1 MCAPRERIRRLAGPG
16 GYNPCVVQRI
26 TVYGGKVAHDA
37 IAKAVQV
44 LRRGGI
50 VAFPTETV
58 YGICVNAAD
67 PAAVNRLYTAK
78 GRQARRACAFL
89 LADRESASALVPEL
103 PARAHRLTE
112 AFWPGPLTLI
122 VPHAGSTVGLRL
134 PAHGLAR
141 ALAAEAGS
149 PLLQS
154 SANRSGEPAALN
166 AAGVE
171 AALGDSVDLLLDG
184 GRTMGGRSSTVV
196 RCDDETFAI
205 LRRGAIPDA
214 EVIRAAT
221 ELTLLVCTG
230 NLCRSPL
237 AEAMLRRA
245 LAERLECREGDL
257 VWHGHRLGSFGTIA
271 LAGHPASLN
280 AVTVGEEYGLD
291 LRAHRSRPFA
301 LAMVREARRVYGL
314 TRNHCD
320 FLQPYFRKRPDDL
333 DLFDPKGREIQDP
346 YGLSLKAYRR
356 VGAQI
361 AKAAE
366 QRAAELVPDQDH
378 AEPA

>member
-1 MCAPRERIRRLAGPG
+1 
-16 GYNPCVVQRI
+16 VQRI

-37 IAKAVQV
+37 IARAVAV

-67 PAAVNRLYTAK
+67 PAAVNRLYAAK
-78 GRQARRACAFL
+78 GRQASRACAFL
-89 LADRESASALVPEL
+89 LADRESADALVPEL
-103 PARAHRLTE
+103 PTVAHRLTE

-196 RCDDETFAI
+196 RCDHETFSI
-205 LRRGAIPDA
+205 LRKGAIPDA
-214 EVIRAAT
+214 DVIRAAT
-221 ELTLLVCTG
+221 ELTLVVCTG

-237 AEAMLRRA
+237 AEAMLRRS
-245 LAERLECREGDL
+245 LAERLACREGDIA
-257 VWHGHRLGSFGTIA
+257 WHGHRLGSFGTIA

-280 AVTVGEEYGLD
+280 AITVGEEHGVD
-291 LRAHRSRPFA
+291 LRSHRSRPFA
-301 LAMVREARRVYGL
+301 LGMVREARRVYGL
-314 TRNHCD
+314 TRSHCD
-320 FLQPYFRKRPDDL
+320 FLLPYFRDRPQDL
-333 DLFDPKGREIQDP
+333 DLLDPKGREIQDP

-361 AKAAE
+361 HKAVDL
-366 QRAAELVPDQDH
+366 RAAELVPTGDD
-378 AEPA
+378 ADSA

>member
-1 MCAPRERIRRLAGPG
+1 MCGGRERFPLLAGPG

-26 TVYGGKVAHDA
+26 TVYGGKVARDA
-37 IAKAVQV
+37 IAKAVAV
-44 LRRGGI
+44 LHRGGV

-67 PAAVNRLYTAK
+67 PAAVNRLYAAK
-78 GRQARRACAFL
+78 GRQASRACAFL
-89 LADRESASALVPEL
+89 LAERESASALVPEL
-103 PARAHRLTE
+103 PALAHRLAE

-122 VPHAGSTVGLRL
+122 VPHAGTSVGLRL

-171 AALGDSVDLLLDG
+171 AALGDAVDLLLDG

-196 RCDDETFAI
+196 RCDNETFAI
-205 LRRGAIPDA
+205 LRKGAIPEA

-221 ELTLLVCTG
+221 DLTLVVCTG

-245 LAERLECREGDL
+245 LAERLECAERDL
-257 VWHGHRLGSFGTIA
+257 TGRGHRLGSFGTIA

-280 AVTVGEEYGLD
+280 AITVGEEYGLD

-301 LAMVREARRVYGL
+301 LSMIRDARRVYGL
-314 TRNHCD
+314 TRGHCD
-320 FLQPYFRKRPDDL
+320 FLQPYFRQRPDDL
-333 DLFDPKGREIQDP
+333 DLIDPKGREIQDP

-361 AKAAE
+361 GKAVDL
-366 QRAAELVPDQDH
+366 RAAELVPDKDD
-378 AEPA
+378 ADAA

>member
-1 MCAPRERIRRLAGPG
+1 MSAGRERFRRLTGPG

-26 TVYGGKVAHDA
+26 TVYGGKVARDA
-37 IAKAVQV
+37 IAQAVKV

-58 YGICVNAAD
+58 YGICVNATDA
-67 PAAVNRLYTAK
+67 AAVNRLYAAK

-89 LADRESASALVPEL
+89 LADRESATTLVPEL
-103 PARAHRLTE
+103 PARAHRLAE

-122 VPHAGSTVGLRL
+122 VPHAGGTVGLRL

-141 ALAAEAGS
+141 ALAAEAGR

-166 AAGVE
+166 AAGVV

-196 RCDDETFAI
+196 RCDDATFGI
-205 LRRGAIPDA
+205 LRRGAIPDR

-221 ELTLLVCTG
+221 DLTLLVCTG

-245 LAERLECREGDL
+245 LAERLECDEPDL

-280 AVTVGEEYGLD
+280 AVTVGREYGLD
-291 LRAHRSRPFA
+291 LRPHRSRPFA
-301 LAMVREARRVYGL
+301 LGMVRDARRVYGL
-314 TRNHCD
+314 TRSHCD
-320 FLQPYFRKRPDDL
+320 FLQPYFRKRPEDL
-333 DLFDPKGREIQDP
+333 DLLDPKGREILDP

-366 QRAAELVPDQDH
+366 QRAEELVPREDD
-378 AEPA
+378 ADAA

>member
-1 MCAPRERIRRLAGPG
+1 
-16 GYNPCVVQRI
+16 VQRI
-26 TVYGGKVAHDA
+26 TVYGGKVARDA
-37 IAKAVQV
+37 IAKAVAV
-44 LRRGGI
+44 LHRGGV

-67 PAAVNRLYTAK
+67 PAAVNRLYAAK
-78 GRQARRACAFL
+78 GRQASRACAFL
-89 LADRESASALVPEL
+89 LAERESASALVPEL
-103 PARAHRLTE
+103 PALAHRLAE

-122 VPHAGSTVGLRL
+122 VPHAGTSVGLRL

-171 AALGDSVDLLLDG
+171 AALGDADN
-184 GRTMGGRSSTVV
+184 
-196 RCDDETFAI
+196 ETFAI
-205 LRRGAIPDA
+205 LRKGAIPEA

-221 ELTLLVCTG
+221 DLTLVVCTG

-245 LAERLECREGDL
+245 LAERLECAERDL
-257 VWHGHRLGSFGTIA
+257 TGRGHRLGSFGTIA

-280 AVTVGEEYGLD
+280 AITVGEEYGLD

-301 LAMVREARRVYGL
+301 LSMIRDARRVYGL
-314 TRNHCD
+314 TRGHCD
-320 FLQPYFRKRPDDL
+320 FLQPYFRQRPDDL
-333 DLFDPKGREIQDP
+333 DLIDPKGREIQDP

-361 AKAAE
+361 GKAVDL
-366 QRAAELVPDQDH
+366 RAAELVPDKDD
-378 AEPA
+378 ADAA

>member
-1 MCAPRERIRRLAGPG
+1 
-16 GYNPCVVQRI
+16 VQRI
-26 TVYGGKVAHDA
+26 TVYGGKVAQDA
-37 IAKAVQV
+37 IAKAVAV

-58 YGICVNAAD
+58 YGICVNATDA
-67 PAAVNRLYTAK
+67 AAVNRLYAAK
-78 GRQARRACAFL
+78 GRQASRACSFL
-89 LADRESASALVPEL
+89 LADRESADALVPEL
-103 PARAHRLTE
+103 PMLAHRLTE

-122 VPHAGSTVGLRL
+122 VPHAGGSVGLRL

-141 ALAAEAGS
+141 ALAAEAGT

-171 AALGDSVDLLLDG
+171 ASLGDSVDLLLDG
-184 GRTMGGRSSTVV
+184 GRTMGGRSSSVV

-205 LRRGAIPDA
+205 LRKGAIPEA
-214 EVIRAAT
+214 EIIRAAT
-221 ELTLLVCTG
+221 ALTLVVCTG

-237 AEAMLRRA
+237 AEAMLRQA
-245 LAERLECREGDL
+245 MAERLECRESDL
-257 VWHGHRLGSFGTIA
+257 AWHGHRLGSFGTIA

-280 AVTVGEEYGLD
+280 AITVGEEYGLD

-301 LAMVREARRVYGL
+301 LGMVREAQRVFGL
-314 TRNHCD
+314 TRAHCD
-320 FLQPYFRKRPDDL
+320 FLLPYFRKRPGDL
-333 DLFDPKGREIQDP
+333 DLLDPKGREIQDP
-346 YGLSLKAYRR
+346 YGLSLKAYRK

-361 AKAAE
+361 LKAVE
-366 QRAAELVPDQDH
+366 LRAAELVPVEDD
-378 AEPA
+378 ADSA